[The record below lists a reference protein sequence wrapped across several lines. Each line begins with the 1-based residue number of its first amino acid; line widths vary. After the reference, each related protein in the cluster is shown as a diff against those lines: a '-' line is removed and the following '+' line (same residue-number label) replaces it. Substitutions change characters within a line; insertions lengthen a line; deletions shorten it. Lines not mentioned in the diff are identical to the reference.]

1 MGFLGTLGSKFDGV
15 CSQIL
20 GSTTIP
26 SLTITFAQCYVSS
39 VRPLLQFLTLTSLPL
54 LFFLGEAGAM
64 TVPVDGLMFVVEDVL
79 VNVLEARGVVEDE
92 IRINQISLISRL
104 TIAGHV

>member
-1 MGFLGTLGSKFDGV
+1 
-15 CSQIL
+15 
-20 GSTTIP
+20 
-26 SLTITFAQCYVSS
+26 
-39 VRPLLQFLTLTSLPL
+39 
-54 LFFLGEAGAM
+54 M